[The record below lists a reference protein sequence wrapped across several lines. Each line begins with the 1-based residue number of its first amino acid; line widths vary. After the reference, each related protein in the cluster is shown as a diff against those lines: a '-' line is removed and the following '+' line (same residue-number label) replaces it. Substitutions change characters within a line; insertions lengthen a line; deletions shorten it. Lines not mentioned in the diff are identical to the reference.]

1 MNVIFLD
8 FDGVLDT
15 EHRYSD
21 LDIEKRIIIL
31 SDICHAYDCKIV
43 IESSHKEFI
52 NEDTLESDVDWID
65 NIFKCFKKYDIKCI
79 GKTPVVKKVLSDST
93 YLPIWKEDEI
103 LEYLR
108 RHPEIDSYCVIDDDD
123 LVTLP
128 AREKRDYSKS
138 DLNKVRDHL
147 LETEFINEDNP
158 MEEAL
163 QECHKEKVKLILQ
176 KEINKSF

>member
-103 LEYLR
+103 IAYLEE
-108 RHPEIDSYCVIDDDD
+108 HPEIEHFCILDDDD
-123 LVTLP
+123 LTDLNM
-128 AREKRDYSKS
+128 KS
-138 DLNKVRDHL
+138 DLDKVRDYLVKTTNQSDNYDEEGL
-147 LETEFINEDNP
+147 L
-158 MEEAL
+158 L
-163 QECHKEKVKLILQ
+163 KHKELVGKVLE
-176 KEINKSF
+176 KENIFKKNKIR